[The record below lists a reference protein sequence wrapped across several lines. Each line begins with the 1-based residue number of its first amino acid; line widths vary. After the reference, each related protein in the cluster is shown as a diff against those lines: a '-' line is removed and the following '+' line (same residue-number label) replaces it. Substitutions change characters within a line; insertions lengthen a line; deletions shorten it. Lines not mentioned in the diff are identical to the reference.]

1 MNPSELQFRPA
12 RAEDGVLI
20 ARLRHK
26 IWQTTYRGIYPDEM
40 LESFDIAWHT
50 QKDIQR
56 ILSPDYA
63 VFLIVCGEQPVG
75 YLNLRRGETPHLLS
89 LYVQKEYQ
97 NLGIGGKAF
106 AFVREYFRDEGA
118 AFFPVTVSRITG
130 MPWISTGIKG
140 VQLSGRI
147 CTTRKAGK
155 TPLPFNFLFRTSR
168 YEIARK
174 SRNAF

>member
-63 VFLIVCGEQPVG
+63 VFLIVCGERPVG

-118 AFFPVTVSRITG
+118 AFFTCDCQPD
-130 MPWISTGIKG
+130 
-140 VQLSGRI
+140 
-147 CTTRKAGK
+147 
-155 TPLPFNFLFRTSR
+155 N
-168 YEIARK
+168 
-174 SRNAF
+174 RNAMDFYRHQGGTIIREDLHNEESWQNSVTFQFFVQDKQV